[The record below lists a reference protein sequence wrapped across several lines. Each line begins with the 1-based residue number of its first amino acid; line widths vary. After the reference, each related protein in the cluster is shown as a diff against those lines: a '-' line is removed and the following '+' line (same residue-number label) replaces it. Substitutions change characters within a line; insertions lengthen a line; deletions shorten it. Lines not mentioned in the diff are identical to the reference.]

1 MRIVGT
7 TLMGFGMFC
16 VSVAMAAVLGPGLRA
31 LGIEVRAETTSVIG
45 TALIGIFAFG
55 TGVLLRRRATDAAMG
70 RRVFGDTDAASVAA
84 PIGAGA
90 AEPLAAVR
98 GAHAAERPRHDD

>member
-7 TLMGFGMFC
+7 TLMGFGIFC

-31 LGIEVRAETTSVIG
+31 LGIDVRAETTSVIG

-55 TGVLLRRRATDAAMG
+55 TGMLLRRRATDAAMG
-70 RRVFGDTDAASVAA
+70 QRAFGATDASSVAA
-84 PIGAGA
+84 PVGAGA
-90 AEPLAAVR
+90 AAPLAAVR
-98 GAHAAERPRHDD
+98 GTHAAERPRRDD